1 MPGTQ
6 TTPGTRF
13 EQEVRGVLSAG
24 TRLFDYEIISVLS
37 QSNIGITY
45 LAHDP
50 NLDCRVAIKE
60 YMPLSLASRQGDTS
74 VVPRSVA
81 LSEPFAQERK
91 RFVDEACALAKLGE
105 TPGLVRIDDLFEANG
120 TAYLVMELAK
130 GETLRQRLWHENHL
144 APRVV
149 ERMLA
154 SLLEG
159 LEKVHAAGLLHH
171 DIKPANI
178 ILDSHGD
185 PTLINFGSRAPMTNG
200 ASPMAAAFTPDY
212 AAPEQFR
219 SAEQGPWTD
228 IYGLSA
234 TLHHAITGAPPPIAT
249 DRMLDDSYRPLA
261 MLLPAGFAQDLLHG
275 VDVGLKV
282 RSADRPQ
289 SIAAWRGSLP
299 PLTANGLANLVILP
313 PTAAGFAATMDPK
326 LGIWLVVAIAGALV
340 VSALMPTASSI
351 EPAQV
356 AERPAVAEQL
366 QMPLAGALPGA
377 ATGRSAA
384 VVETAVSGA
393 TDDSVPA
400 EGLTAAYGEAQGVPS
415 AHPQQES
422 LFNDA
427 ARQMGEAAGPAV
439 PQEASRHET
448 AAETSRQAD
457 AATVPATAS
466 GPNTEAVLALSD
478 QDRRHVQA
486 ALTALG
492 HEVPVTGYFGPI
504 TRSMITA
511 WQKSHDL
518 PGTGFLDQSQLA
530 ALFAMEQTK
539 LEAPR
544 AEAALNL
551 EDQDR
556 KIVQTALTAL
566 GHYVPATGYFGPITR
581 TMIAAWQ
588 TTQGLPSTGYLTG
601 AELAALRL
609 QAAAGSAK

>member
-1 MPGTQ
+1 M
-6 TTPGTRF
+6 
-13 EQEVRGVLSAG
+13 LSAG
-24 TRLFDYEIISVLS
+24 TRLYDYEIISVLS
-37 QSNIGITY
+37 QSGIGITY
-45 LAHDP
+45 LAHDTS
-50 NLDCRVAIKE
+50 LDCRVAIKE
-60 YMPLSLASRQGDTS
+60 YLPLSLAWREGDTN
-74 VVPRSVA
+74 VLPRLA
-81 LSEPFAQERK
+81 ELSEPFAQERQ

-219 SAEQGPWTD
+219 PAKQGPWTD

-234 TLHHAITGAPPPIAT
+234 TLHHAITGAPPPIAS
-249 DRMLDDSYRPLA
+249 DRLLDDAYRPLA
-261 MLLPAGFAQDLLHG
+261 TLLPAGFAQDLLHG
-275 VDVGLKV
+275 VDAGLKV

-299 PLTANGLANLVILP
+299 PLTANNGLANLVILP
-313 PTAAGFAATMDPK
+313 PTAAQFAATMHPK
-326 LGIWLVVAIAGALV
+326 LGIWLVVAIAGAVV
-340 VSALMPTASSI
+340 VSALKPTASPV

-366 QMPLAGALPGA
+366 QMPLAGALPGVTTA
-377 ATGRSAA
+377 QRA
-384 VVETAVSGA
+384 VVETAVSGT
-393 TDDSVPA
+393 TDGSVPA
-400 EGLTAAYGEAQGVPS
+400 EGFAAAYGEAQDVPS
-415 AHPQQES
+415 ARPEQES
-422 LFNDA
+422 LLNDA
-427 ARQMGEAAGPAV
+427 ARPMGEVAGPAV
-439 PQEASRHET
+439 PRDASRQET

-457 AATVPATAS
+457 AATAQTTAS
-466 GPNTEAVLALSD
+466 GPNTEAALNLSD
-478 QDRRHVQA
+478 QDRRRVQA

-530 ALFAMEQTK
+530 ALFTMEQAK

-556 KIVQTALTAL
+556 KSVQTALTVL

-588 TTQGLPSTGYLTG
+588 KTQGLPSTGYLTS
-601 AELAALRL
+601 AELATLRL